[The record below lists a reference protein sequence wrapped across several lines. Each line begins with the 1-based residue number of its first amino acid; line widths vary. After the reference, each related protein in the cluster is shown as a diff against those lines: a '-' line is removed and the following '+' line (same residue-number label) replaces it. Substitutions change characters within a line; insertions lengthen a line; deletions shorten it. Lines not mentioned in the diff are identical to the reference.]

1 MKQLSALLRLTAMRR
16 RAGASVPAS
25 LAWAAALLWRDN
37 QITQRRRH
45 IERHVELERAA
56 RQRL

>member
-25 LAWAAALLWRDN
+25 LAWAASLL
-37 QITQRRRH
+37 
-45 IERHVELERAA
+45 
-56 RQRL
+56 